1 MILNTRSRSN
11 DHRKP
16 WCEPQLFAH
25 GTISALTQAFVLK
38 SHGLGDDRFNVAVS
52 TVR

>member
-1 MILNTRSRSN
+1 MKLTTRSRSSDN
-11 DHRKP
+11 RKP
-16 WCEPQLFAH
+16 WGEPQLREH
-25 GTISALTQAFVLK
+25 GTISGLTQAFVLK